1 MTETIR
7 LTAGRMF
14 RSLRIPN
21 YRRYFIA
28 QTISMTGTWLQAIA
42 QIWLVLSIT
51 GSPVALG
58 ITSALQFA
66 PMLLF
71 GAWGGVIA
79 DRFDKRRI
87 LMITQILAAVIALI
101 LGVLTVTGV
110 VTLWMVYML
119 TALWGVVI
127 MIDNPT
133 RQSFVS
139 ELVDPEHL
147 SNAIGL
153 NSTVITAARTAGPAI
168 AGILI
173 STVGVG
179 ICFLLNAL
187 SYVVVVGALAKMDV
201 DELHQT
207 DLVPRGKGQLRE
219 GFRYIWANPVLRST
233 LLLMTVVG
241 TLAFNFRMFVPLLAD
256 KVFLGNAATF
266 GLLSAMMGVGTIFGA
281 LTSAAMSK
289 PSRKLLLASALTF
302 GALLA
307 ALGLAPTLTWAM
319 IVIVPMG
326 AASILFAATANSTLQ
341 MEAAPA
347 MRGRVMALYAVV
359 FLGSTPLGGPL
370 MGYVAEHL
378 GTRAAIAGAGLATL
392 VAATFALRKRI
403 RREAAGVAKRAGNA
417 LSTRRDARRPYGR
430 VGAGKE
436 GEGRRSTPR
445 LSLRRTRRSA
455 AAPEPR
461 PDRHSSPSS
470 SSLRR

>member
-1 MTETIR
+1 MTRTIR

-14 RSLRIPN
+14 RSLHIPN

-28 QTISMTGTWLQAIA
+28 QTISMTGTWLQAVA

-71 GAWGGVIA
+71 GAWGGVLA

-87 LMITQILAAVIALI
+87 LMITQILAAVIALA
-101 LGVLTVTGV
+101 LGILTVTGI
-110 VTLWMVYML
+110 VTLWMVYVL

-139 ELVDPEHL
+139 ELVDAEHL
-147 SNAIGL
+147 SNAVGL
-153 NSTVITAARTAGPAI
+153 NSTVLTAARTAGPAI

-173 STVGVG
+173 STVGIG

-187 SYVVVVGALAKMDV
+187 SYVVVVGALAKMNV

-207 DLVPRGKGQLRE
+207 ELVPRGKGQLRE
-219 GFRYIWANPVLRST
+219 GFRYVWANPVLRST
-233 LLLMTVVG
+233 LLLMAVVG

-256 KVFLGNAATF
+256 KVFSGNAATF

-281 LTSAAMSK
+281 LASAATTK
-289 PSRKLLLASALTF
+289 PTRKRLLASALTF
-302 GALLA
+302 GAFLV
-307 ALGLAPTLTWAM
+307 ALGLAPTVTWAM
-319 IVIVPMG
+319 IIIVPMG

-359 FLGSTPLGGPL
+359 FLGSTPIGGPL
-370 MGYVAEHL
+370 MGYVAEHM
-378 GTRAAIAGAGLATL
+378 GTRAAVVIPGIATL
-392 VAATFALRKRI
+392 VAAIFALRKRL
-403 RREAAGVAKRAGNA
+403 RKEAIGAVRRAGNS
-417 LSTRRDARRPYGR
+417 LTTRRDARRPASR
-430 VGAGKE
+430 NQKE
-436 GEGRRSTPR
+436 GEGRRSAPR
-445 LSLRRTRRSA
+445 LSLRRMRRSGD
-455 AAPEPR
+455 APELR
-461 PDRHSSPSS
+461 PDHHSS
-470 SSLRR
+470 SSSSYPPR

>member
-7 LTAGRMF
+7 MAAGRMF
-14 RSLRIPN
+14 RSLHIPN

-28 QTISMTGTWLQAIA
+28 QTISMTGTWLQAVA
-42 QIWLVLSIT
+42 QIWLVLRIT

-58 ITSALQFA
+58 ITSALQFT

-87 LMITQILAAVIALI
+87 LMITQVLAAVIALA
-101 LGVLTVTGV
+101 LGILTVTGI
-110 VTLWMVYML
+110 VTLWMVYVL

-139 ELVDPEHL
+139 ELVDAEHL
-147 SNAIGL
+147 SNAVGL
-153 NSTVITAARTAGPAI
+153 NSTVLTAARTAGPAV

-173 STVGVG
+173 STVGIG

-187 SYVVVVGALAKMDV
+187 SYIVVIGALARMDV

-233 LLLMTVVG
+233 LLLMAVVG

-256 KVFLGNAATF
+256 KVFSGNAATF

-281 LTSAAMSK
+281 LTSAAMSR
-289 PSRKLLLASALTF
+289 PTRKLLLASALTF
-302 GALLA
+302 GAFLV

-319 IVIVPMG
+319 VVIVPMG

-359 FLGSTPLGGPL
+359 FLGSTPVGGPL
-370 MGYVAEHL
+370 MGYVAEHM
-378 GTRAAIAGAGLATL
+378 GTRAAVALSGIATL
-392 VAATFALRKRI
+392 VAAIFALRKRL
-403 RREAAGVAKRAGNA
+403 RKEAAGAMRRAGNTW
-417 LSTRRDARRPYGR
+417 STRRDARRPATR
-430 VGAGKE
+430 NQKE
-436 GEGRRSTPR
+436 GEGSRNAPRLNLRRMRRSGD
-445 LSLRRTRRSA
+445 
-455 AAPEPR
+455 APEPR
-461 PDRHSSPSS
+461 PDRHSSSS
-470 SSLRR
+470 SSYPPR

>member
-1 MTETIR
+1 MTKTIR
-7 LTAGRMF
+7 LTARRMF

-28 QTISMTGTWLQAIA
+28 QTISMTGTWLQAVA
-42 QIWLVLSIT
+42 QIWLVLRIT

-66 PMLLF
+66 PMLIF
-71 GAWGGVIA
+71 GAWGGVLA

-87 LMITQILAAVIALI
+87 LMITQILAAVIALA
-101 LGVLTVTGV
+101 LGILTVTGV
-110 VTLWMVYML
+110 VTLWMVYAL

-139 ELVDPEHL
+139 ELVDAEHL
-147 SNAIGL
+147 SNAVGL
-153 NSTVITAARTAGPAI
+153 NSTVLTAARTAGPAI

-173 STVGVG
+173 STVGIG

-187 SYVVVVGALAKMDV
+187 SYIFVVGALAKMDV
-201 DELHQT
+201 DKLHQT
-207 DLVPRGKGQLRE
+207 ELVPRGKGQLRE
-219 GFRYIWANPVLRST
+219 GFRYVWGNPVLRST

-256 KVFLGNAATF
+256 KVFSGNAATF

-281 LTSAAMSK
+281 LASAATTR
-289 PSRKLLLASALTF
+289 PTRKLLLASALTF
-302 GALLA
+302 GAFLV
-307 ALGLAPTLTWAM
+307 ALGLAPTVTWAM
-319 IVIVPMG
+319 IIIVPMG

-359 FLGSTPLGGPL
+359 FLGSTPIGGPL
-370 MGYVAEHL
+370 MGYIAEHM
-378 GTRAAIAGAGLATL
+378 GTRAAVAISGIATL
-392 VAATFALRKRI
+392 VAATFALRKRL
-403 RREAAGVAKRAGNA
+403 RKEAIGAVRRAGNS
-417 LSTRRDARRPYGR
+417 LTTRRDARRPASR
-430 VGAGKE
+430 NQKE
-436 GEGRRSTPR
+436 DGGRRSAPR
-445 LSLRRTRRSA
+445 LSLRRMRRSGD
-455 AAPEPR
+455 APEPR
-461 PDRHSSPSS
+461 PDHRSS
-470 SSLRR
+470 SSSSYPPR